1 MNQPSSVSPPFDKKF
16 FASANSSNGF
26 QNEFISCFGEGS
38 GVDRLYIL
46 KGGPGTGKSYF
57 LRVLG
62 RWAERQG
69 YQTTYYCCSS
79 DPNSLDGL
87 RVEKTGQPCIGLID
101 GTAPHVWEPHAPGV
115 REEIINLGIFWN
127 SEILRRH
134 ADEITS
140 LSQQK
145 AACYDMAYRFLCACG
160 QSVSAADLMITPS
173 LKEDQLNA
181 LAKRLTKGVRAGAA
195 FREIPAYRSCVGMTG
210 CVCLDTYE
218 QMAARD
224 GTEIIYAD
232 DSYGL
237 GYRLTEKV
245 YALLREKQVN
255 VMVSR
260 HPVHH
265 HKIDGLYVP
274 KGGLCLLVGEDTAC
288 RYPYRLLSLHRYLD
302 APTFK
307 TVRGEVRHCLKL
319 ASEMKACAVQS
330 MKKAGTHHFALET
343 IYASAMDF
351 EAKGKFEK
359 AFCRRLFGD

>member
-127 SEILRRH
+127 SDTLRRH

-288 RYPYRLLSLHRYLD
+288 RYPHRLLSLHRYLD
-302 APTFK
+302 ASTFK